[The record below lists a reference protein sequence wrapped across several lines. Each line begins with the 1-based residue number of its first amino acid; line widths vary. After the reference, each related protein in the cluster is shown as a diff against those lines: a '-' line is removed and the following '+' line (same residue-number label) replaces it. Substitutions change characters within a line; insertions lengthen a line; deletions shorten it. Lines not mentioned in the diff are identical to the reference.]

1 MPNRPPLGP
10 GAGPPPG
17 GRPPPT
23 RHERRTLA
31 EPPRPSAGL
40 FGPAPIAPVRALG
53 LLAVLVGATGLALA
67 VGSRMPAKRPAVELP
82 TACAQTVEQRF
93 YVAPSAAPFPPGN
106 AAGAP
111 DAAALVV
118 GGAAVAP
125 PGSRLV
131 CAEHLQLPA
140 EVSLAAGD
148 AWVQGEDGAW
158 RHHPGGMAA
167 PLRLLLDLPLPLNRV
182 GAAEL
187 ALLAGLN
194 SRQARAIVAHRG
206 RCGPFSSVDELLRVH
221 GVGKKTL
228 ARVRCRLT
236 VDALG
241 GDDVGDGGTAQGAA
255 APNAGGSVT
264 RQTSVRRDGAGASTQ
279 DGGPVERSSSSSSS
293 NDGQRPADAS
303 RAATGTAASQ
313 VAEVPPPPAEPEV
326 HPLDA
331 PLPDSPLA
339 TPPSYGRG
347 LDARRAWLVEV
358 VRHLPQASLSRAWGW
373 LARLQRP
380 RFLVRAYQRAFV
392 RAVGIDM
399 AESEYPLTH
408 YPSLQALFC
417 RRLRAGARPLDPAPE
432 AILSPVD
439 ARIGQC
445 GIVTRGTMLQVKG
458 RSYSLAR
465 LLGDADRAARF
476 EGGPYA
482 TLYLAP
488 RDYHRIHAPLGG
500 AVHEAKLIRGSL
512 LPVFEESL
520 HKIDELF
527 ARNERIVTYLRA
539 EDAAGHA
546 AGELAVVKVAATLVG
561 SLRTSYDGALR
572 GNVAGAASRTAHYD
586 PPAHLLRGAELGTFE
601 LGSTVV
607 LVGERGRLSFAPLEF
622 GERVR
627 VGERIGTVS
636 AAAGATLPQGAPP
649 PVPG

>member
-1 MPNRPPLGP
+1 MPAKPPSGR

-53 LLAVLVGATGLALA
+53 LLAVFVGATGLALA
-67 VGSRMPAKRPAVELP
+67 VASRMPARRPAVQLP
-82 TACAQTVEQRF
+82 AACVQTVEQRF
-93 YVAPSAAPFPPGN
+93 YVAPSAAPPPHGN
-106 AAGAP
+106 AEGAP
-111 DAAALVV
+111 DAAAPPA

-140 EVSLAAGD
+140 EVTLAAGD

-194 SRQARAIVAHRG
+194 GRQARAIVAHRE
-206 RCGPFSSVDELLRVH
+206 RCGPFSSVNELLRVH

-236 VDALG
+236 VDAPG
-241 GDDVGDGGTAQGAA
+241 GDDVGDGGTAQSAA
-255 APNAGGSVT
+255 AQDAGGSVV
-264 RQTSVRRDGAGASTQ
+264 RQTSVRRNGAEASTQ
-279 DGGPVERSSSSSSS
+279 DGGPVERSSS
-293 NDGQRPADAS
+293 NDNGQRPADAS
-303 RAATGTAASQ
+303 RAATGPAASQ

-326 HPLDA
+326 HPLDV

-347 LDARRAWLVEV
+347 LDARRAWLVGV

-373 LARLQRP
+373 LARRERP

-392 RAVGIDM
+392 GAVGIDM

-417 RRLRAGARPLDPAPE
+417 RRLRPGVRPLDPAPE

-465 LLGDADRAARF
+465 LLDDPDRAARF

-488 RDYHRIHAPLGG
+488 RDYHRIHAPLAG

-561 SLRTSYDGALR
+561 SLRASYDDALR

-586 PPAHLLRGAELGTFE
+586 PPAHLMRGAELGTFE

-607 LVGERGRLSFAPLEF
+607 LVGERGRLAFAPLEF
-622 GERVR
+622 GQRVR
-627 VGERIGTVS
+627 VGERIGTVH
-636 AAAGATLPQGAPP
+636 AAAGATPPHGAPAP
-649 PVPG
+649 ATG